1 MLGGGSP
8 EFINCTISG
17 NRSARGG
24 GLNIYNPTTVTLEN
38 CILWG
43 NCATGSGDEAFLEL
57 TSTVLALTCCD
68 IDSSGI
74 SGPGVV
80 QYLSG
85 NLFTNPL
92 FCEPESC
99 SAAPTIAGD
108 YRLAE
113 NSPCLDAPGCG
124 LIGALEQG
132 CGAIPVEASSWGW
145 IKSLYR

>member
-1 MLGGGSP
+1 LYIDS
-8 EFINCTISG
+8 
-17 NRSARGG
+17 
-24 GLNIYNPTTVTLEN
+24 PTTVTLEN

-43 NCATGSGDEAFLEL
+43 NCATGSGDEAFVGYGNPVL
-57 TSTVLALTCCD
+57 TLTCSD

-74 SGPGVV
+74 SGPGTV
-80 QYLSG
+80 QYLTG

-92 FCEPESC
+92 FCEPETC
-99 SAAPTIAGD
+99 SAAPTVAGD
-108 YRLAE
+108 YRLAA

-132 CGAIPVEASSWGW
+132 CGPIPVEASSWGW